1 MPSMPAEPSAAPPE
15 PASKQPPWKRL
26 VGRWLD
32 SLAVE
37 RGLSE
42 HTVAAY
48 RRDLERLG
56 SELAEG
62 GEDLLS
68 ADAAALAGH
77 LRSLR
82 RRGLAPRSVRR
93 ALSSIR
99 GFYAHLVAEGERG
112 DDPAVNLLPP
122 RLLSTLPKVLGE
134 REVEALLAAPDVTQ
148 PRGLRDRAMIELL
161 YASGLRVSELVGLKL
176 GHLQGI
182 AANRAGRREI
192 DFLLVPGKG
201 AKERIVPVGEQA
213 VGWLERYLAEVR
225 PTLVRGRHE
234 VIFVNRLGDPMTRQ
248 GFWKILRGHA
258 REIGLRD
265 VSPHVL
271 RHSFATHLLEHGAD
285 LRVVQMMLGHA
296 DISTTQIYTHIH
308 QHRLKSLYDRHH
320 PRA

>member
-1 MPSMPAEPSAAPPE
+1 VTAAPSP
-15 PASKQPPWKRL
+15 PKQPPWKRL

-32 SLAVE
+32 GLAVE
-37 RGLSE
+37 RGLSG

-56 SELAEG
+56 RELAKAG
-62 GEDLLS
+62 GDLLT
-68 ADAAALAGH
+68 ADAAALSAH

-82 RRGLAPRSVRR
+82 RQGLAPRSVRR

-122 RLLSTLPKVLGE
+122 RLLAQLPKVLSE
-134 REVEALLAAPDVTQ
+134 REVEALLSAPDVSQ
-148 PRGLRDRAMIELL
+148 PRGLRDRAMIEIL

-182 AANRAGRREI
+182 AANRDGRREI

-201 AKERIVPVGEQA
+201 SKERIVPVGEQA
-213 VGWLERYLAEVR
+213 VGWLERYLAAVR
-225 PTLVRGRHE
+225 PELARGRHE
-234 VIFVNRLGDPMTRQ
+234 VVFVNRLGDPMTRQ
-248 GFWKILRGHA
+248 GFWKILRGYA
-258 REIGLRD
+258 RDLGIRD

-285 LRVVQMMLGHA
+285 LRAVQMMLGHA

-308 QHRLKSLYDRHH
+308 QARLRSLYDQHH